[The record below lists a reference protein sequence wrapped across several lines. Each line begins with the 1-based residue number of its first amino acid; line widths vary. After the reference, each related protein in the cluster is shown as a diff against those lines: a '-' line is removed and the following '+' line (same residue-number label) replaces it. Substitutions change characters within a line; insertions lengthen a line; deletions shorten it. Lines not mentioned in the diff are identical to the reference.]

1 MVFHPESY
9 VKWKNLNLRCCN
21 GEIMEPSEIVVIF
34 CTIPAAE
41 SEVMVR
47 ALVERRLVACVNIV
61 PVHSCY
67 RWKGEFFSEPEH
79 LLIAK
84 TRNSMKTGVIDTIR
98 QLHSYEVPEII
109 VLPVIA
115 GYAPYL
121 AWVHA
126 ETKDEV

>member
-1 MVFHPESY
+1 
-9 VKWKNLNLRCCN
+9 
-21 GEIMEPSEIVVIF
+21 METTPVIVVIF

-41 SEVMVR
+41 SEAMAR

-61 PVHSCY
+61 PVHSYY
-67 RWKGEFFSEPEH
+67 RWNGEFCSEPEH

-84 TRNSMKTGVIDTIR
+84 TKESVAEATIAAIKR
-98 QLHSYEVPEII
+98 LHSYEVPEII
-109 VLPVIA
+109 AVPVIA

-121 AWVHA
+121 AWVQD

>member
-1 MVFHPESY
+1 MNS
-9 VKWKNLNLRCCN
+9 LD
-21 GEIMEPSEIVVIF
+21 IVVIF
-34 CTIPAAE
+34 CTIPVTE
-41 SEVMVR
+41 SEVMAR

-67 RWKGEFFSEPEH
+67 RWNGEFCSESEH

-84 TRNSMKTGVIDTIR
+84 TKESMKTEVIAAIR
-98 QLHSYEVPEII
+98 LLHSYDVPEII
-109 VLPVIA
+109 AVPVSA

-126 ETKDEV
+126 ETKDEI

>member
-1 MVFHPESY
+1 
-9 VKWKNLNLRCCN
+9 
-21 GEIMEPSEIVVIF
+21 METTNEIVVIF

-41 SEVMVR
+41 SEDMVR
-47 ALVERRLVACVNIV
+47 ALVERRFVACVNVV
-61 PVHSCY
+61 PVQSYY
-67 RWKGEFFSEPEH
+67 RWNGEFCSEPEH

-84 TRNSMKTGVIDTIR
+84 TKKLMAEATIAAIKS
-98 QLHSYEVPEII
+98 LHSYDLPEII
-109 VLPVIA
+109 AVPIVA

>member
-1 MVFHPESY
+1 
-9 VKWKNLNLRCCN
+9 
-21 GEIMEPSEIVVIF
+21 METTDEIVVIF
-34 CTIPAAE
+34 CTIPVAE
-41 SEVMVR
+41 SEAMAR

-67 RWKGEFFSEPEH
+67 RWNGEFCSEPEH

-84 TRNSMKTGVIDTIR
+84 TKESMKTEVIAAIR
-98 QLHSYEVPEII
+98 QLHSYDVPEII
-109 VLPVIA
+109 ALPVTA

>member
-1 MVFHPESY
+1 
-9 VKWKNLNLRCCN
+9 
-21 GEIMEPSEIVVIF
+21 METIPEIVVIF

-41 SEVMVR
+41 SEAIAR
-47 ALVERRLVACVNIV
+47 ALVESRLVACVNII

-67 RWKGEFFSEPEH
+67 RWNGEFCSEPEH

-84 TRNSMKTGVIDTIR
+84 TKESMKKGVIAAIK

-109 VLPVIA
+109 AVPVVA

-126 ETKDEV
+126 ETKDKV